1 MKPLSHHVRKLAEY
15 FERAEKLLDPKKAR
29 KLIEKA
35 EKRKNKIVKALMRE
49 QQQPPSPAD
58 PVSEDGQ

>member
-15 FERAEKLLDPKKAR
+15 FEKAEKLLDRRKAS

-35 EKRKNKIVKALMRE
+35 EKRRRKIVKCL
-49 QQQPPSPAD
+49 QGTKPQPAE
-58 PVSEDGQ
+58 PVSEEGQ

>member
-15 FERAEKLLDPKKAR
+15 FERAENLLDPKKAR

-35 EKRKNKIVKALMRE
+35 ERRKRKIAERLHRGTKPR
-49 QQQPPSPAD
+49 PAE

>member
-15 FERAEKLLDPKKAR
+15 FEKAEKLLDPKKAH

-35 EKRKNKIVKALMRE
+35 EKRKHKIAERLRRGTKP
-49 QQQPPSPAD
+49 QPAE

>member
-15 FERAEKLLDPKKAR
+15 FERAEQLLDPKKAR

-35 EKRKNKIVKALMRE
+35 EKRRQKILKALKKE
-49 QQQPPSPAD
+49 HPPQPAH

>member
-15 FERAEKLLDPKKAR
+15 FERAENLLDPKKAR

-35 EKRKNKIVKALMRE
+35 ERRKRKIDERLHRGTKS
-49 QQQPPSPAD
+49 QPAE

>member
-15 FERAEKLLDPKKAR
+15 FEKAEKLLDPKEAH

-35 EKRKNKIVKALMRE
+35 EKRKRKIAERLRRGTKP
-49 QQQPPSPAD
+49 QPAE